1 MNYPVLHT
9 IHQNN
14 FWLSPDR
21 SVFWEEEN
29 ALIVSDLHIGKAGHF
44 RKAGIPVSQ
53 RIYTEDLQ
61 RLLAAILLF
70 KADRL
75 IIVGDLSHSR
85 SNKELDLFERW
96 RGDFPSLKIELVKG
110 NHDILHE
117 AWYKKTKIT
126 LHHKKLCIRNF
137 CFCHDACTEEQK
149 KGQYV
154 FSGHIHPGVKVRG
167 MARQSLSFPCFY
179 FTETYCVLPA
189 FSKFTGLAMVKPAQ
203 EESAYAI
210 VENEVMKVK

>member
-85 SNKELDLFERW
+85 
-96 RGDFPSLKIELVKG
+96 
-110 NHDILHE
+110 
-117 AWYKKTKIT
+117 
-126 LHHKKLCIRNF
+126 
-137 CFCHDACTEEQK
+137 
-149 KGQYV
+149 
-154 FSGHIHPGVKVRG
+154 
-167 MARQSLSFPCFY
+167 
-179 FTETYCVLPA
+179 
-189 FSKFTGLAMVKPAQ
+189 
-203 EESAYAI
+203 
-210 VENEVMKVK
+210 